1 MALATSG
8 NLTLNQIHVEA
19 GGTSG
24 TACTLNDT
32 DIRGLTAGGGRT
44 INSTLGTA
52 IEIGDFY
59 GASSLPTTQITTG
72 YDTSYNYPTIN
83 WRFRGYQKTD
93 FGSANPV
100 LQDSRI
106 FKGNEVKAIMVNGQV
121 ATTYNSNQRIVFV
134 ICSSR
139 NSAGNMNYL
148 NNTNSD
154 AFVSVNINGTT
165 FTRSSATFSDYAD
178 YFLEEYYWQWT
189 LSGGAVNDNTSAIAP
204 FPAVGQIAT
213 VSFNYA

>member
-1 MALATSG
+1 MALPTSG
-8 NLTLNQIHVEA
+8 NLTLNQIHIEA
-19 GGTSG
+19 GGSSG
-24 TACTLNDT
+24 TGCTMNDT
-32 DIRGLTAGGGRT
+32 DIRGLTAAASRT

-83 WRFRGYQKTD
+83 WRFRGYEKND

-100 LQDSRI
+100 LMDSRI

-121 ATTYNSNQRIVFV
+121 RTVDNSNQRLVFV
-134 ICSSR
+134 KCSSR
-139 NSAGNMNYL
+139 NSAGIPNHL
-148 NNTNSD
+148 NNTDSD

-165 FTRSSATFSDYAD
+165 FTRSSATFQDYSS
-178 YFLEEYYWQWT
+178 YVPQEYYWRWT
-189 LSGGAVNDNTSAIAP
+189 LSGGAVDDNTSAIAP

-213 VSFNYA
+213 VTFNYA